1 MANDKYSGYSPKK
14 EETLSNEGSP
24 GSGTRLDKVNPYE
37 FRKGM
42 DIELTNMGISRL
54 AESLPEEREK
64 ATETV
69 LNNLNEHQA
78 YYSFF
83 INYQTEFRNKEKKP
97 TFKKYLAELADNN
110 WKEFDKRDKKIGE
123 EIDKNRQMTEPKYD
137 KSEYTVPFKGSTEQ
151 LKEAI
156 KNEVIN
162 LLKEEEDKEPPK
174 TAKKDITGLK
184 GAQLQKKFSANLK
197 KIKDLES
204 KRQKKFDAAK
214 EKEKGKD
221 ADTKAKLR
229 AAYIKD
235 VDSLQDEINDLKK
248 ENEEIKK
255 IQEGK
260 ILEEK
265 SLRREVAKTMMDKDT
280 HMEILK
286 IIKEA
291 GVPMNEGAA
300 SVKAHYEIAKI
311 SYQEGMMA
319 GLNK

>member
-1 MANDKYSGYSPKK
+1 MANNKYSGYNPKK
-14 EETLSNEGSP
+14 EEILSNEGSP
-24 GSGTRLDKVNPYE
+24 GSGTRLDRVNPYE

-42 DIELTNMGISRL
+42 DIELTNMGVSRL

-64 ATETV
+64 ATEAV
-69 LNNLNEHQA
+69 LNNLDEHQA
-78 YYSFF
+78 YYSYFV
-83 INYQTEFRNKEKKP
+83 NYQTEFRNKEKKP
-97 TFKKYLAELADNN
+97 SFKKYLAELADEYS
-110 WKEFDKRDKKIGE
+110 WKEPNKEGKDKY
-123 EIDKNRQMTEPKYD
+123 NQMEKPKYD
-137 KSEYTVPFKGSTEQ
+137 KSVYT

-184 GAQLQKKFSANLK
+184 GAQLQKKFAANQK

-248 ENEEIKK
+248 ESEEIKK

-291 GVPMNEGAA
+291 GVPMNEGAS

>member
-1 MANDKYSGYSPKK
+1 MANDKFSGYKPKK
-14 EETLSNEGSP
+14 EEIISNEGSP
-24 GSGTRLDKVNPYE
+24 GSGTRLDRVNPYE

-42 DIELTNMGISRL
+42 DIELTTMGVSRL
-54 AESLPEEREK
+54 YESTPEEREK
-64 ATETV
+64 ATEAV
-69 LNNLNEHQA
+69 LKNLDEHQA
-78 YYSFF
+78 YYSCF
-83 INYQTEFRNKEKKP
+83 INYQTEFRNKETKP
-97 TFKKYLAELADNN
+97 SFKKYLAELADVSTF
-110 WKEFDKRDKKIGE
+110 KEFDKRDKNIGE
-123 EIDKNRQMTEPKYD
+123 EKDKANQMEEPKYD
-137 KSEYTVPFKGSTEQ
+137 KSIYT

-162 LLKEEEDKEPPK
+162 LLQENEDKEPPK
-174 TAKKDITGLK
+174 AAKKDITGLK
-184 GAQLQKKFSANLK
+184 GAQLQKKFASNQK

-235 VDSLQDEINDLKK
+235 VDSLQDEINNLKK

-265 SLRREVAKTMMDKDT
+265 ALRREVAKTMMDKDT

-300 SVKAHYEIAKI
+300 GVKAHYEIAKI
-311 SYQEGMMA
+311 AYQEGMMA